1 MSPLIQGC
9 TSESII
15 FVLDAAATFDV
26 TSTVMVTQCRGYRR
40 VLGTIPSPSPPF
52 RSHTSTRDCHPP
64 ETSSLMYV
72 HISVGDEPCQELPS
86 GDRLLRCIL
95 ACSAPLAAEQPAVRA
110 PSPSF
115 GRVRDRQAIRGAGAS
130 TEPAAGL
137 PCVDLLLAPPVKL
150 VVVCAPVN
158 EEVPIQVRRGFTC
171 KSAFSGWRD
180 PDSNRGHHYP
190 QLAKVR

>member
-1 MSPLIQGC
+1 MMSPLIQGC

-52 RSHTSTRDCHPP
+52 RSHTSTRDCHPT
-64 ETSSLMYV
+64 ETGSLMYV

-95 ACSAPLAAEQPAVRA
+95 ACSAPLAAEQSARGTRSLSFLWPRA
-110 PSPSF
+110 
-115 GRVRDRQAIRGAGAS
+115 GRAGYTGSRRKHQARRGFALRRLSSGTSSEAGC
-130 TEPAAGL
+130 GL
-137 PCVDLLLAPPVKL
+137 R
-150 VVVCAPVN
+150 PVN
-158 EEVPIQVRRGFTC
+158 EEVQTQVRRRFTC
-171 KSAFSGWRD
+171 KSAFFRVAGPGFEPGTPLS
-180 PDSNRGHHYP
+180 S
-190 QLAKVR
+190 VS